1 MLTKASKNTEPKTIG
16 TPDLMTTEYK
26 IALVGASSL
35 LAKELKESLTESPL
49 AGANFVLLD
58 EANAQG
64 QLEQVGDEVTVVQI
78 IGENS
83 FEEMDFTFFAGS
95 EDLTRKYWRNALAAG
110 STVLDLTGAL
120 DQEPG
125 VLVRAPWLSEG
136 SGSGAGSPDLLTKA
150 VVPANAAAVT
160 LALLM
165 ERLNE
170 VAEVRFAAATVL
182 QPASEYG
189 KDALDELHQQTVSLL
204 SFQTMPRAV
213 FDTQVAYNTLASFG
227 ESSTVSLAKSE
238 ARIRRHYAALAANSF
253 PELRLQVL
261 HAPVFHGNTFSICI
275 ELERAISLSALE
287 DALGGDHMDLVLEET
302 DSPSN
307 LAAAGQNDVL
317 VWLKPEPPVERLS
330 GETSRFWLWAASDNL
345 RMAAQNAVEC
355 ALDLRRLRPQ
365 GKVQ

>member
-1 MLTKASKNTEPKTIG
+1 
-16 TPDLMTTEYK
+16 MTTEYK

-49 AGANFVLLD
+49 AGASFVLLD
-58 EANAQG
+58 EADTQG
-64 QLEQVGDEVTVVQI
+64 QLEQVGDEVTVVQV
-78 IGENS
+78 IGEKS
-83 FEEMDFTFFAGS
+83 FDEMDFTFFAGS
-95 EDLTRKYWRNALAAG
+95 ADLTRKFWRSALAAG

-136 SGSGAGSPDLLTKA
+136 IGTPDLLTKA
-150 VVPANAAAVT
+150 VVPANSAALT

-165 ERLNE
+165 DRLNQ

-204 SFQTMPRAV
+204 SFQNLPRAV

-227 ESSTVSLAKSE
+227 ESSKASLAQSE
-238 ARIRRHYAALAANSF
+238 DRIRRHYAALSGGRL
-253 PELRLQVL
+253 PDLRLQVL
-261 HAPVFHGNTFSICI
+261 HAPVFHANTFSICI
-275 ELERAISLSALE
+275 ELVDAVPLAMIE
-287 DALGGDHMDLVLEET
+287 DALGGEHIDLVLEET

-345 RMAAQNAVEC
+345 RLAAQNAVEC
-355 ALDLRRLRPQ
+355 ALDMRRLRPQ